1 MCSVEH
7 IVTILIW
14 VYSLLTMT
22 SYRKKKKPTKPKFIK
37 KKKKF
42 ASVVQ
47 DVKQFKFHLVNWE
60 AT

>member
-1 MCSVEH
+1 
-7 IVTILIW
+7 
-14 VYSLLTMT
+14 MT
-22 SYRKKKKPTKPKFIK
+22 SYRKKKKPTKPKFIKK

-60 AT
+60 AI

>member
-1 MCSVEH
+1 
-7 IVTILIW
+7 
-14 VYSLLTMT
+14 MT